1 MKLFRSTLKDPAMKF
16 KIYCTGMHDLGKKEE
31 CESFEG
37 RWVNLAFYRESDT
50 ARAKMSVSIFT
61 SLEHGYSQ

>member
-1 MKLFRSTLKDPAMKF
+1 MKF

-37 RWVNLAFYRESDT
+37 RWVNLVFYRESDT